1 MDDLETAELGGFSAT
16 AGKVLEVKSDGKVEE
31 SKKEFR
37 DPAMPTPEEYA
48 ALTAPIEDLEFDQ
61 VTDETGDKKKKKEE
75 VEEEDET
82 ITEESETQVEEET
95 EEEITEEEGTKE
107 EEVTTEEVAPTPEYK
122 IVEPSKEEIEVQSKQ
137 KLLTKEIQMLDSVLD
152 EEPSKPADPDDEAA
166 MQRYLTRLEDW
177 QDRVKR
183 AETKKEQKRAELMA
197 EARKAQTLFFKKH
210 PELTTE
216 DKQELSNYAANSAI
230 YYTAWVTGE
239 TKLES
244 LYKLWLDETGR
255 KISKPKVPAKAQD
268 AKATPIT
275 KKPLK
280 PVSTATKGVD
290 NKSVAKKGKNGLPSK
305 YVYANKPE
313 MAEWVAEY
321 LDFVSPFTKKK
332 YTHDEIEQLA
342 KQEYNLWYK
351 K

>member
-1 MDDLETAELGGFSAT
+1 MDDLETAELGGFSST
-16 AGKVLEVKSDGKVEE
+16 GGKVLEVKGDGKVEE
-31 SKKEFR
+31 TKKEHR
-37 DPAMPTPEEYA
+37 DPAMPTPEELA

-61 VTDETGDKKKKKEE
+61 VTDETKDLKKKKE
-75 VEEEDET
+75 VKEEET
-82 ITEESETQVEEET
+82 TEEPETEEAEGET
-95 EEEITEEEGTKE
+95 EEETTEESTKE
-107 EEVTTEEVAPTPEYK
+107 EEVTEEVAATPEYK
-122 IVEPSKEEIEVQSKQ
+122 IAEPSKEEIEVQSKQ
-137 KLLTKEIQMLDSVLD
+137 KMLTKEIQMLDSVLE
-152 EEPSKPADPDDEAA
+152 EEPSKPADQDDEAA
-166 MQRYLTRLEDW
+166 MQRYMTRFEDW

-183 AETKKEQKRAELMA
+183 SETKKEQKRAELMS
-197 EARKAQTLFFKKH
+197 EARKAQVLFFKKH

-216 DKQELSNYAANSAI
+216 DKQELSNYASNSAI

-255 KISKPKVPAKAQD
+255 KIAKPKASEKDQAK
-268 AKATPIT
+268 PLT

-280 PVSTATKGVD
+280 PVSTAAKGID
-290 NKSVAKKGKNGLPSK
+290 KKSVAQKGKNGLPSK

-313 MAEWVAEY
+313 MADWVAEY
-321 LDFVSPFTKKK
+321 VDFVSPFTKKK
-332 YTHDEIEQLA
+332 YTHDEIESLA